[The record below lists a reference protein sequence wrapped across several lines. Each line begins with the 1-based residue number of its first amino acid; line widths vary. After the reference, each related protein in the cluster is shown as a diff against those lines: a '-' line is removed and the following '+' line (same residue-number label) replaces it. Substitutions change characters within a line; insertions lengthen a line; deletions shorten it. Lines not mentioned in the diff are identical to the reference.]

1 MDWGVI
7 GHEWAASMLQEHIA
21 RGQARHAYLL
31 SGPAGV
37 GRRTLALRFAQ
48 ALNCSQPPQ
57 PGGFC
62 GQCRS
67 CLQIEKMQHPD
78 LSLVQA
84 EKRGGALLID
94 QVRELQHTLSL
105 APYEARYRVALILRF
120 EDATISAQNALL
132 KTLEEAPERVILLL
146 TASDAESLLPTIVSR
161 CEELRLRPMPPER
174 LEKALA
180 ETWQTPPEEARQLAH
195 LSGGRLGLAIRY
207 RQQPDLLETR
217 LELAA
222 DVFQL
227 LECNRRERF
236 AYAEQHFKDRE
247 RARWTLEI
255 WSSVWRDVMLAAG
268 GAKTPPVNLALSE
281 KIEALSRQ
289 VGFDRASAATIE
301 LEEGLTKLD
310 ANVNPRLLAENI
322 LLRWPK
328 PEFQPIALRSRR
340 ESSVKRG

>member
-1 MDWGVI
+1 MDWGVT
-7 GHEWAASMLQEHIA
+7 GHEWAATMLQEHIA

-67 CLQIEKMQHPD
+67 CIQIEKMQHPD

-94 QVRELQHTLSL
+94 QVRELQHTLAL
-105 APYEARYRVALILRF
+105 APYEARYRIALILRF
-120 EDATISAQNALL
+120 EDATLSAQNALL
-132 KTLEEAPERVILLL
+132 KTLEEAPERAVLLL

-161 CEELRLRPMPPER
+161 CEELRLRPMP
-174 LEKALA
+174 LDKLA
-180 ETWQTPPEEARQLAH
+180 ETLATSWHIPSEQARQLAH

-207 RQQPDLLETR
+207 HQEPELLENR

-222 DVFQL
+222 DVFHL
-227 LECNRRERF
+227 LSCSRRERF
-236 AYAEQHFKDRE
+236 AYAEQNFKERE
-247 RARWTLEI
+247 HARWTLEV
-255 WSSVWRDVMLAAG
+255 WSSVWRDVMLIAG
-268 GAKTPPVNLALSE
+268 GAKTPPVNLSLTAEIAVLS
-281 KIEALSRQ
+281 KR
-289 VGFDRASAATIE
+289 VGFERASAATLE
-301 LEEGLTKLD
+301 LEEGLAKLNT
-310 ANVNPRLLAENI
+310 NVNPRLLAENI
-322 LLRWPK
+322 LLGW
-328 PEFQPIALRSRR
+328 
-340 ESSVKRG
+340 